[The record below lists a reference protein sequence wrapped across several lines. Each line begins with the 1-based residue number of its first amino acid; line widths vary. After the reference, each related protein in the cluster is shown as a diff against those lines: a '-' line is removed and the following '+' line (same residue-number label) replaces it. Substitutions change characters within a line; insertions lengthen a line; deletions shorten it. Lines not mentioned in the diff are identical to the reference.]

1 MPRREP
7 PRAAVACR
15 QVPPRAARTR
25 VRSYRAAF
33 RWKQRPNGG
42 RGGLRYTP
50 CGGGRH
56 APEVAAV
63 ARKRTD
69 CGSDPPRVTGCHA
82 ARAAE
87 ARRCGLAGGVV
98 LWPAASHVGAPR
110 PIVGGGRG
118 RPRCGAATLEA
129 AAACRFGLPRPPCRR
144 RRRPAGVAVRPQ
156 ALYPRPAWR
165 ALPLAW
171 PRAGLFFFFFF
182 VSGVSWASRSGGV
195 RAAVGGCDSGSA
207 RRRLPAPLPRGPPR
221 QCFRCCAARV
231 RACRWR
237 RQQPWRRRR
246 RRRAARRHPP
256 RPAGGRGRHCPPAG
270 AARPPLERMAGTA
283 HRRPRR

>member
-33 RWKQRPNGG
+33 RWKQRPSGG

-110 PIVGGGRG
+110 PVVGGG
-118 RPRCGAATLEA
+118 
-129 AAACRFGLPRPPCRR
+129 
-144 RRRPAGVAVRPQ
+144 
-156 ALYPRPAWR
+156 
-165 ALPLAW
+165 
-171 PRAGLFFFFFF
+171 
-182 VSGVSWASRSGGV
+182 GGGTTTE
-195 RAAVGGCDSGSA
+195 RE
-207 RRRLPAPLPRGPPR
+207 
-221 QCFRCCAARV
+221 
-231 RACRWR
+231 
-237 RQQPWRRRR
+237 
-246 RRRAARRHPP
+246 
-256 RPAGGRGRHCPPAG
+256 GRGRGVVRGVAG
-270 AARPPLERMAGTA
+270 
-283 HRRPRR
+283 RRGET